1 MNLKTLL
8 APLQDSSVYGS
19 IDLEIT
25 GIAYDS
31 RKVSHGNLFVGLP
44 GLHFHGLQFL
54 PQAEQAGAVAVL
66 SDRKPESRL
75 PCIVV
80 SNARLALATIS
91 NTFYD
96 YPSSKLKLFAVT
108 GTNGK
113 TTSTFLMRSVLEKAG
128 NKTGIIGTILYGDQD
143 FQTPA
148 SLTTPESLDLQN
160 LLARMVAEHCTACAM
175 EASSHS
181 MQQYRVAGCSFETA
195 IFTNLTQDHLDYHV
209 TMEDYFM
216 AKLMLFN
223 NQTCTTRIAVVN
235 IDDVYGDRILAERE
249 KIKATSFTYGFAAR
263 AQYRISEWTTS
274 STGSLLQIDYPDGK
288 ANIHTPLMAR
298 YNAYNI
304 CGVFAAMKAA
314 GIQDDAIVRGLE
326 SMNQVPGRLERID
339 LGQPYLILIDYAH
352 TEDAL
357 SQLLKTIRPY
367 TSNRLIVLFGCG
379 GERDAGKRP
388 EMGKIAGE
396 LADEVILSSDN
407 PRNEDPVAILEQVKK
422 GVDQSGNSHVRTFV
436 DRKEAIRFA
445 VSMARKGDALVLAG
459 KGHENYQIIGDNKLH
474 FDEREILSELLN
486 RR

>member
-19 IDLEIT
+19 IDREIT

-31 RKVSHGNLFVGLP
+31 RKVSKGDLFVGLP

-66 SDRKPESRL
+66 SDRKPDTTL
-75 PCIVV
+75 PCAVV
-80 SNARLALATIS
+80 PNARLALAIIS
-91 NTFYD
+91 NAFYD
-96 YPSSKLKLFAVT
+96 YPSLKLKLFAVT

-113 TTSTFLMRSVLEKAG
+113 TTSAFLMRSVLEAAG
-128 NKTGIIGTILYGDQD
+128 HKSGIIGTILYGDQD

-148 SLTTPESLDLQN
+148 SLTTPESLDLQK
-160 LLARMVAEHCTACAM
+160 LLARMVDAHCTACAM

-181 MQQYRVAGCSFETA
+181 LQQSRVAGCTFETA
-195 IFTNLTQDHLDYHV
+195 IYTNLTQDHLDYHV
-209 TMEDYFM
+209 TMEDYFC
-216 AKLMLFN
+216 AKMMLFN

-235 IDDVYGDRILAERE
+235 IDDAYGDRILKERE
-249 KIKATSFTYGFAAR
+249 KIKATSFSYGFAAR

-274 STGSLLQIDYPDGK
+274 SSGSRLQIEYPDGK
-288 ANIHTPLMAR
+288 TVIRTPLMAR

-304 CGVFAAMKAA
+304 CGVFTAMKAA
-314 GIQDDAIVRGLE
+314 GIQDDAIVRGIE
-326 SMNQVPGRLERID
+326 NMNQVPGRLERID

-388 EMGKIAGE
+388 KMGKIAGE

-407 PRNEDPVAILEQVKK
+407 PRKEDPAAIIEQVKK
-422 GVDQSGNSHVRTFV
+422 GVEESGNSHLRTFI
-436 DRKEAIRFA
+436 DRKEAIRYA

-459 KGHENYQIIGDNKLH
+459 KGHENYQIIGDKKLH
-474 FDEREILSELLN
+474 FDEREILKEFLS
-486 RR
+486 R

>member
-19 IDLEIT
+19 VDREIT

-31 RKVSHGNLFVGLP
+31 RKVGKGDLFVALP

-66 SDRKPESRL
+66 SDRKPDTAL

-80 SNARLALATIS
+80 PNARFALATIS

-96 YPSSKLKLFAVT
+96 HPSLKLKLFAVT

-113 TTSTFLMRSVLEKAG
+113 TTSTFLMRSVLETAG

-148 SLTTPESLDLQN
+148 SLTTPESMDLQK
-160 LLARMVAEHCTACAM
+160 LLARMVQEHCSACAM

-181 MQQYRVAGCSFETA
+181 LQQFRVAGCAFETA

-209 TMEDYFM
+209 TMEDYFL

-223 NQTCTTRIAVVN
+223 NQTCTTKIAIVN
-235 IDDVYGDRILAERE
+235 IDDPYGDRILTERE
-249 KIKATSFTYGFAAR
+249 KISATSFTYGFSAR

-274 STGSLLQIDYPDGK
+274 STGSRLQIDHPNGK
-288 ANIHTPLMAR
+288 STIRTPLMAR

-304 CGVFAAMKAA
+304 CGVFAAMKSA
-314 GIQDDAIVRGLE
+314 GIQEEAILHGIE

-367 TSNRLIVLFGCG
+367 TSKRLIVLFGCG
-379 GERDAGKRP
+379 
-388 EMGKIAGE
+388 
-396 LADEVILSSDN
+396 
-407 PRNEDPVAILEQVKK
+407 
-422 GVDQSGNSHVRTFV
+422 
-436 DRKEAIRFA
+436 
-445 VSMARKGDALVLAG
+445 
-459 KGHENYQIIGDNKLH
+459 
-474 FDEREILSELLN
+474 
-486 RR
+486 